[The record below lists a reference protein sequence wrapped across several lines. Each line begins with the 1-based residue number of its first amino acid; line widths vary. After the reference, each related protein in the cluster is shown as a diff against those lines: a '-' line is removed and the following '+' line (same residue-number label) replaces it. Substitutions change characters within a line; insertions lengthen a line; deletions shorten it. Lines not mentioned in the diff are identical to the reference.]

1 MALDGIVVAN
11 LVWELNQ
18 TILNNRISKIAQPEK
33 DELLFTLKGQNG
45 QHRLAMSASASLP
58 FLYLTDHNKP
68 SPLTAPNFCMLLRKH
83 IANGRIAK
91 IHQPGLE
98 RIIHFEIEHLD
109 DLGDL
114 CRKILTVELMGKH
127 SNIIFCKED
136 GIIIDSIKHISA
148 QVSSV
153 REVLPGRTYFI
164 PETTQKENPL
174 LATEES
180 FFASVFHKPASI
192 CKAIYGS
199 YTGIS
204 PSIANEICFRAGIDG
219 DYSTDSLNEEKKLHL
234 YHNFDWFMADI
245 KEAKF
250 TPNIIYKGKEPIE
263 FSAVSLLS
271 YADYTGRPGK
281 HDNPSLQNS
290 QPMYTTEKYD
300 SVSRVLETYYAGRN
314 VYTRIRQK
322 SSDLRR
328 IVITALERNRK
339 KYLLQQKQL
348 KDTDKREKYRIYG
361 ELLNT
366 YGYGAEEGA
375 KSLEVLNYYTNEMI
389 TIPLDD
395 QLSPTENAKKYF
407 DRYGKLK
414 RTFEALTKLIEETKA
429 EINHLESIATALDI
443 AVLEE
448 DLVQIREELTEFG
461 YIRKKRGDKKAK
473 TKSKPFHYISS
484 DGFHMY
490 VGKNNFQNDELTFQF
505 ATGGDWWFHA
515 KGMPGSHVIVKTEGK
530 ELPDATFEE
539 AGKLAGFYS
548 KGRENE
554 KVEIDYL
561 QRKNV
566 KKPNGSAPGF
576 VVYYTNYSLTIHP
589 DISEIEQI
597 SR

>member
-11 LVWELNQ
+11 LVYELNQ
-18 TILNNRISKIAQPEK
+18 TILNSRISKIAQPEK
-33 DELLFTLKGQNG
+33 DELLFTLKGQSG
-45 QHRLAMSASASLP
+45 QRRLAMSASASLP
-58 FLYLTDHNKP
+58 FLYLTDQNKP

-83 IANGRIAK
+83 IANGRITK
-91 IHQPGLE
+91 IYQPGLE

-114 CRKILTVELMGKH
+114 CHKILTIELMGKH

-136 GIIIDSIKHISA
+136 GTIIDSIKHISA
-148 QVSSV
+148 QVSSI

-174 LATEES
+174 LSTEES
-180 FFASVFHKPASI
+180 FFTSVFHKPESI
-192 CKAIYGS
+192 CKAIYSS

-219 DYSTDSLNEEKKLHL
+219 DYSTDSLNEEAKLHL
-234 YHNFDWFMADI
+234 YHNFDWFMSDI
-245 KEAKF
+245 KDAKF
-250 TPNIIYKGKEPIE
+250 APNIIYKGKEPIE
-263 FSAVSLLS
+263 FAAVSLLS
-271 YADYTGRPGK
+271 YSD
-281 HDNPSLQNS
+281 HDS
-290 QPMYTTEKYD
+290 QTYD
-300 SVSRVLETYYAGRN
+300 SISIVLETYYASRN
-314 VYTRIRQK
+314 TYTRIRQK

-328 IVITALERNRK
+328 IVTTALERNRK

-366 YGYGAEEGA
+366 YGYGLEEGA
-375 KSLEVLNYYTNEMI
+375 KNLEALNYYTNEMI

-395 QLSPTENAKKYF
+395 QLSPSENAKKYF

-414 RTFEALTKLIEETKA
+414 RTYEALTELIEETKA
-429 EINHLESIATALDI
+429 EIDHLESIATALDI

-473 TKSKPFHYISS
+473 TKSKPFHYVSS

-589 DISEIEQI
+589 DISGIEQI
-597 SR
+597 S